1 MERKEFK
8 ISINA
13 PKEKVW
19 KTLWDDTTYRK
30 WTSVFSPTSYADT
43 DWKEGSKVL
52 FLDDKGEGM
61 VSKIETIRPNEFM
74 SFKHLGEVKNGVE
87 NTETDKVKGWAG
99 AMENYTLKEAN
110 GITELSVEIDLAE
123 DFEKY
128 FMETF
133 PKALEQVKVLAENN
147 Q

>member
-1 MERKEFK
+1 M
-8 ISINA
+8 N
-13 PKEKVW
+13 
-19 KTLWDDTTYRK
+19 LC
-30 WTSVFSPTSYADT
+30 
-43 DWKEGSKVL
+43 L
-52 FLDDKGEGM
+52 L
-61 VSKIETIRPNEFM
+61 NN
-74 SFKHLGEVKNGVE
+74 LGEVKNGVE